1 MSMQKSETLAQMYM
15 RINML
20 YNLEKFMRIG
30 VLSLSYRK
38 ENIIR
43 LAAIMCSITVAM
55 LIFSCSDSTSP
66 DPDVQGQIKISMV
79 DSPAGYNEV
88 NIVVIRVEVHEADA
102 ESNDGW
108 FVINN
113 TTATYDLILLR
124 NGASVVLGNHSLN
137 AGHYTQIRLIIGTG
151 SNVVVDGV
159 TYPLEIPSG
168 EQSGV
173 KLNHQFEIQPGLL
186 YELLLDFDAER
197 SIVLTGNGQ
206 YKLKPVI
213 RLIPVVISGS
223 ISGKINP
230 VSATGFVY
238 AISGTDTALTI
249 AEPITGSFMLM
260 ALLQQT
266 YRVEVFSADPSYN
279 DSTITNVVVVVQ
291 HNTDLGT
298 ISLSLK

>member
-1 MSMQKSETLAQMYM
+1 MQKSETLAQMYM